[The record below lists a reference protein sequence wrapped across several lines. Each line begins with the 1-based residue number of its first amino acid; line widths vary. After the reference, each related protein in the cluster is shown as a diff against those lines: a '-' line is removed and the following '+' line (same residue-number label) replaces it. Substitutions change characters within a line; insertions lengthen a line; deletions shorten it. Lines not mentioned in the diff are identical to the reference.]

1 MNTHVSASRAVR
13 APAEPQMDSRV
24 EAIKAA
30 IRRSVETAERRE
42 EPYRHWL
49 FQDFFPED
57 VFEELQGIEF
67 PLIDLGGVS
76 GTREAHNP
84 DRKYFDVDN
93 QAAFPAVADVAAAL
107 QDPEIVALIAAHFG
121 APLDGTLLRIEYAQ
135 DTDGFWLKPHT
146 DIGVKMFTLLYYLS
160 DDPRHD
166 GLGTDIYADPE
177 TPVGRSPWR
186 PNGGMIFVPSDRT
199 WHGFEQRPIEGV
211 RKSII
216 VNYVTQDW
224 RAREQLSFPDEPVV
238 VG

>member
-1 MNTHVSASRAVR
+1 MTSQASAAHAVR

-30 IRRSVETAERRE
+30 VRRSVESAERRE
-42 EPYRHWL
+42 TPYRHWL
-49 FQDFFPED
+49 FQDLLPAD
-57 VFEELQGIEF
+57 VFAELKGIAF
-67 PLIDLGGVS
+67 PLVDLGGVS

-93 QAAFPAVADVAAAL
+93 QRAIPAVAEVSAAL
-107 QDPEIVALIAAHFG
+107 QDPETVGLLASHFG

-160 DDPRHD
+160 DDPRHSD
-166 GLGTDIYADPE
+166 LGTDIYANAE
-177 TPVGRSPWR
+177 THAGRSPFR
-186 PNGGMIFVPSDRT
+186 PNAGMIFVPSDRT
-199 WHGFEQRPIEGV
+199 WHGFEKRPIAGV

-216 VNYVTQDW
+216 INYVTQDW
-224 RAREQLSFPDEPVV
+224 RAREQLSFPEEPVIT
-238 VG
+238 G

>member
-1 MNTHVSASRAVR
+1 MNSQALAS
-13 APAEPQMDSRV
+13 AEPHVDSRV
-24 EAIKAA
+24 EAVKDA
-30 IRRSVETAERRE
+30 IRRSVAAAERRE

-49 FQDFFPED
+49 FKDFFPQE
-57 VFEELQGIEF
+57 VFEELKRIEF

-93 QAAFPAVADVAAAL
+93 QAAFPAVSDIAAAL
-107 QDPEIVALIAAHFG
+107 QDGEIVTLLARHFG

-160 DDPRHD
+160 DDPRHAE
-166 GLGTDIYADPE
+166 LGTDIYADPD
-177 TPVGRSPWR
+177 THVGRSPWQ

-199 WHGFEQRPIEGV
+199 WHGFEPRPIAGI

-224 RAREQLSFPDEPVV
+224 RAREQLSFPHEPVV

>member
-1 MNTHVSASRAVR
+1 MNSVSASQAVR
-13 APAEPQMDSRV
+13 AAEPERDSRV

-49 FQDFFPED
+49 FQDFFPSEI
-57 VFEELQGIEF
+57 FEELKAIEF

-84 DRKYFDVDN
+84 DRKYFDVEN
-93 QAAFPAVADVAAAL
+93 QAAFPAVAEVAAAL
-107 QDPEIVALIAAHFG
+107 QDPGIVSLMAEHFG

-135 DTDGFWLKPHT
+135 DTAGFWLKPHT

-160 DDPRHD
+160 DDPRHAD
-166 GLGTDIYADPE
+166 LGTDIYADPE
-177 TPVGRSPWR
+177 THVGRSPWR

-199 WHGFEQRPIEGV
+199 WHGFEERPIAGV

-224 RAREQLSFPDEPVV
+224 RAREQLSFPHEPVV
-238 VG
+238 AG